1 MFMRKL
7 ISILLMLTLMLTGAY
22 ADITITG
29 DARVRPRLDI
39 KDDGEYGNKTEDFY
53 YYYRGRILLSADIG
67 DGYFFK
73 THLGHNGV
81 NYWNGLFGTG
91 DTPHSASLSGAGRS
105 SVDFME
111 LYFGHVGETVGWSA
125 GIIPVSGTPLKDI
138 HFYPTLMVDLPY
150 VIFNNSAAHG
160 FDLNYMLAGN
170 KLDLKILVDDN
181 AGKKVSED
189 GDVIDSLTT
198 MDQYTFDLSYPVSL
212 FGFKL
217 APELLLT
224 VADEGGNAPIT
235 YGAEFALPKVAGFGL
250 SAFAGLTNQ
259 TVADTITGAA
269 AYSGWIGRAKMVGQ
283 VGPGV
288 LTAWYDIAATT
299 HDVGDVTTNFSYLW
313 LSYTYVLHKSD
324 MGVVSLAPTYRLYT
338 KKIEDNTDYRR
349 AKLELTTQITFK

>member
-1 MFMRKL
+1 VKKFCTTL
-7 ISILLMLTLMLTGAY
+7 IVLMLIMTGAY

-39 KDDGEYGNKTEDFY
+39 KDNGEYGNKTEDVY
-53 YYYRGRILLSADIG
+53 YYYRGRILISADIG

-91 DTPHSASLSGAGRS
+91 DTPHAASLAAAGRS

-111 LYFGHVGETVGWSA
+111 LYFGHSGETFGWSA

-138 HFYPTLMVDLPY
+138 HFYPTIMVDLPY

-160 FDLNYMLAGN
+160 FDFNYQLAGN

-189 GDVIDSLTT
+189 GDVIDSLSTT
-198 MDQYTFDLSYPVSL
+198 DQYTFDLSYPVSL
-212 FGFKL
+212 AGFKL
-217 APELLLT
+217 TPELLYT
-224 VADEGGNAPIT
+224 VADEGGAAPMT

-259 TVADTITGAA
+259 PVEDAGKYT
-269 AYSGWIGRAKMVGQ
+269 GWIGRAKMVGK

-288 LTAWYDIAATT
+288 LTAWYDVAATT
-299 HDVGDVTTNFSYLW
+299 HDVGDVTSNFSYLW
-313 LSYTYVLHKSD
+313 LSYTYTLHKSD
-324 MGVVSLAPTYRLYT
+324 KGTVSFAPTYRLT
-338 KKIEDNTDYRR
+338 THKIEDVKDYSR